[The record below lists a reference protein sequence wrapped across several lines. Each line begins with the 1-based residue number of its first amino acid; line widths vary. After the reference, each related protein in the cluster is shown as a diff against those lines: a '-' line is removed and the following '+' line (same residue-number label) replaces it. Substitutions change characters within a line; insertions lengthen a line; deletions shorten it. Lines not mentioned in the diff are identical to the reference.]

1 MKRPPRHLGW
11 SFQSTPP
18 PALDMGI
25 PPPPSGGGAAHA
37 SLIKYDTPS
46 LLTTRDAKPAKFAKA
61 GSGKKLPPVESK
73 MPQVCS
79 ADDLSLCYLVLRP
92 CCLQQLTTSLLSP
105 K

>member
-1 MKRPPRHLGW
+1 
-11 SFQSTPP
+11 
-18 PALDMGI
+18 MGI

-79 ADDLSLCYLVLRP
+79 ADDLSLC
-92 CCLQQLTTSLLSP
+92 
-105 K
+105 